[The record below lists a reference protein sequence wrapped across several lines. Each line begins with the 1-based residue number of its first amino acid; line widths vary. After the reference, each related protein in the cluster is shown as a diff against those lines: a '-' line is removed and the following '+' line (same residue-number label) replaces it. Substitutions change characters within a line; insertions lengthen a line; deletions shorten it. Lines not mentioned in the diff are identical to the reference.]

1 MPRSAN
7 RITVSIPAARPYT
20 INPNAAYS
28 MSTIPVTRSITLPRR
43 GAAEQT
49 ITTGRNLLFV
59 GANGS
64 GKTRLGTWL
73 DMSSPDQAR
82 VFRISAQKSL
92 SMPDTTTPTSID
104 LAEQDLVFGHPN
116 ASQNKNHRWQNKPA
130 TFFLNDFQ
138 KLMVFLFSDE
148 TEENA
153 KFKVAQ
159 RQSAS
164 KLEPPLTRMDKVKQ
178 AWERILPHRELV
190 VGGLRIQTQVRGD
203 ASKIYNS
210 SEMSDGERVI
220 FYLIGQ
226 CLAAPQDGIIVID
239 EPELHLHKSVQAPLW
254 AEVERLRPDCLF
266 VYLTHDVDFAVAQE
280 GAQRVWLKSFDGTS
294 WDWEL
299 IEDNDDLPDDLLI
312 EVLGS
317 RKPVVFVEGV
327 NGSHDVSLY
336 REILTGFL
344 VIPRGSCDQVTQ
356 AVRALRSNTQLHHLQ
371 VYGLIDRDRRTAPEI
386 AALQTDNIY
395 TLDVAEVENL
405 FCAQEVLALVSDR
418 LARDTTADFNQAV
431 TQVFKQ
437 LRTELDTQ
445 VSLRVIAE
453 VKFKLNCF
461 DASARGVP
469 ALSTALQQL
478 TQGINISDL
487 YAQFDGEFQTV
498 INATDY
504 RGLLRLYNRKSLP
517 NQIGNALGLK
527 AGELVELVV
536 RLARTDARIAV
547 VAAIKPYLGAF
558 APLVA

>member
-1 MPRSAN
+1 
-7 RITVSIPAARPYT
+7 
-20 INPNAAYS
+20 

-43 GAAEQT
+43 GAVNQT
-49 ITTGRNLLFV
+49 ITTNRNLLFV

-73 DMSSPDQAR
+73 DMNSPDQSR

-92 SMPDTTTPTSID
+92 SMPDTTTPTSIE
-104 LAEQDLVFGHPN
+104 LAEQDLVFGHPT
-116 ASQNKNHRWQNKPA
+116 AAKNKNHRWQSKPA

-148 TEENA
+148 TAENA

-159 RQSAS
+159 RQSDI

-190 VGGLRIQTQVRGD
+190 IGGLRIQTQVRGD
-203 ASKIYNS
+203 ATKIYNS

-226 CLAAPQDGIIVID
+226 CLAAPTDGIIIVD
-239 EPELHLHKSVQAPLW
+239 EPELHIHKSVQAPLW

-280 GAQRVWLKSFDGTS
+280 GAQRIWLKSFDGAS

-299 IEDNDDLPDDLLI
+299 IEDRDDLPDDLLI

-317 RKPVVFVEGV
+317 RKPVVFVEGM
-327 NGSHDVSLY
+327 NGSHDASLY
-336 REILTGFL
+336 REILNGFL
-344 VIPRGSCDQVTQ
+344 VIPRGSCDQVIQ

-371 VYGLIDRDRRTAPEI
+371 VYGLIDRDRRTTTEI
-386 AALQTDNIY
+386 AALQADNIY

-405 FCAQEVLALVSDR
+405 FCTQEVLEVVIAR
-418 LARDTTADFNQAV
+418 MARDTITDFNKVV
-431 TQVFKQ
+431 TQIFKQ

-469 ALSTALQQL
+469 ALSSALQQL
-478 TQGINISDL
+478 TQDIDISAL
-487 YAQFDGEFQTV
+487 YAQFDGEFQAV
-498 INATDY
+498 ISATDY

-527 AGELVELVV
+527 AGELVEFVV
-536 RLARTDARIAV
+536 RLTRTDARMAV

>member
-1 MPRSAN
+1 M
-7 RITVSIPAARPYT
+7 
-20 INPNAAYS
+20 
-28 MSTIPVTRSITLPRR
+28 LPRQ
-43 GAAEQT
+43 GAAEK
-49 ITTGRNLLFV
+49 ITTNRNLLFV

-73 DMSSPDQAR
+73 EMNSPDQAR

-92 SMPDTTTPTSID
+92 SMPDTTTPMSID
-104 LAEQDLVFGHPN
+104 LAERNLVFGNPTE
-116 ASQNKNHRWQNKPA
+116 AGNKQYYRWQNKPA
-130 TFFLNDFQ
+130 TAFLNDYE

-148 TEENA
+148 TEANA
-153 KFKVAQ
+153 KYKVAQ
-159 RQSAS
+159 RQSTT
-164 KLEPPLTRMDKVKQ
+164 KVEPPLTRLDKVKQ

-190 VGGLRIQTQVRGD
+190 IGGLRIQTQVHGD

-226 CLAAPQDGIIVID
+226 CLAAPKDGIIVID

-254 AEVERLRPDCLF
+254 AEIEKLRSDCLF

-317 RKPVVFVEGV
+317 RKSVVFVEGM
-327 NGSHDVSLY
+327 NGSYDISLY

-344 VIPRGSCDQVTQ
+344 VIPRGSCDQVVQ
-356 AVRALRSNTQLHHLQ
+356 AVRALRSNKQLHHLQ
-371 VYGLIDRDRRTAPEI
+371 VYGLIDRDRRTLPEI
-386 AALQTDNIY
+386 SALQADNIF

-405 FCAQEVLALVSDR
+405 FCTQEVLALVSAR
-418 LARDTTADFNQAV
+418 LARDITTDFNQAV
-431 TQVFKQ
+431 THIFKQ
-437 LRTELDTQ
+437 LKTELDTQ

-461 DASARGVP
+461 DASARGVL
-469 ALSTALQQL
+469 AISSALQQL
-478 TQGINISDL
+478 TQGIDISSL
-487 YAQFDGEFQTV
+487 YAQFEGEFQTV
-498 INATDY
+498 INSNDY

-536 RLARTDARIAV
+536 RLARTDERGAV

-558 APLVA
+558 ASLVA

>member
-1 MPRSAN
+1 
-7 RITVSIPAARPYT
+7 
-20 INPNAAYS
+20 
-28 MSTIPVTRSITLPRR
+28 MSTLPATRSITLPRS
-43 GAAEQT
+43 GGGNQT
-49 ITTGRNLLFV
+49 ITTSRNLLFV

-64 GKTRLGTWL
+64 GKTRLGAWL
-73 DMSSPDQAR
+73 DINSPDQVR

-92 SMPDTTTPTSID
+92 AMPDTTTPMSID
-104 LAEQDLVFGHPN
+104 IAEQDLVFGYTAAAN
-116 ASQNKNHRWQNKPA
+116 NKAHRWQSKPA
-130 TFFLNDFQ
+130 TFSLNDFS

-159 RQSAS
+159 RQATG
-164 KLEPPLTRMDKVKQ
+164 KLESPMTRMDKVKQ
-178 AWERILPHRELV
+178 TWERILPHRELV
-190 VGGLRIQTQVRGD
+190 IGGLRIQTQVRGD

-226 CLAAPQDGIIVID
+226 CLAAPKDGTIVID

-254 AEVERLRPDCLF
+254 AEIEKLRPDCLF

-280 GAQRVWLKSFDGTS
+280 GAQRVWLKSFDGVS

-299 IEDNDDLPDDLLI
+299 IEDNNDLPDDLLI

-336 REILTGFL
+336 REILNGFL
-344 VIPRGSCDQVTQ
+344 VIPRGSCDQVIQ
-356 AVRALRSNTQLHHLQ
+356 AVRALRSNNQLHHLQ

-386 AALQTDNIY
+386 AALQNDNIY
-395 TLDVAEVENL
+395 TLDVAEVESL
-405 FCAQEVLALVSDR
+405 FCTQEVLALVSAR
-418 LARDTTADFNQAV
+418 LARNVTADFDQAV

-437 LRTELDTQ
+437 LNTELDTQ

-453 VKFKLNCF
+453 VKFMLNCF
-461 DASARGVP
+461 DASARG
-469 ALSTALQQL
+469 LSDLSSALQQL
-478 TQGINISDL
+478 TQGINIPAL
-487 YAQFDGEFQTV
+487 YAQFDGEFQTA
-498 INATDY
+498 IDATDY

-517 NQIGNALGLK
+517 NQIGNALGLR
-527 AGELVELVV
+527 AGELVDLVV
-536 RLARTDARIAV
+536 RLARTDARSAV
-547 VAAIKPYLGAF
+547 VSAIKPYLGAF
-558 APLVA
+558 ANLVP

>member
-1 MPRSAN
+1 
-7 RITVSIPAARPYT
+7 
-20 INPNAAYS
+20 
-28 MSTIPVTRSITLPRR
+28 
-43 GAAEQT
+43 
-49 ITTGRNLLFV
+49 
-59 GANGS
+59 
-64 GKTRLGTWL
+64 
-73 DMSSPDQAR
+73 
-82 VFRISAQKSL
+82 
-92 SMPDTTTPTSID
+92 MPDTTTPMSID
-104 LAEQDLVFGHPN
+104 LAEQNLIFGNPS
-116 ASQNKNHRWQNKPA
+116 AGQNKYFRWQNKPA
-130 TFFLNDFQ
+130 TAFLNDYE
-138 KLMVFLFSDE
+138 KLMAFLFSDE

-153 KFKVAQ
+153 KYKVAQ
-159 RQSAS
+159 RQSAA

-178 AWERILPHRELV
+178 AWEKILPHRELV

-203 ASKIYNS
+203 TSTIYNS

-226 CLAAPQDGIIVID
+226 CLAAPKDSIIVID

-254 AEVERLRPDCLF
+254 AEVENLRPDCLF

-299 IEDNDDLPDDLLI
+299 IEDKDDLPDDLLI

-344 VIPRGSCDQVTQ
+344 VIPRGSCDQVIQ
-356 AVRALRSNTQLHHLQ
+356 AVRALRSNNQLHHLQ
-371 VYGLIDRDRRTAPEI
+371 VYGLIDRDRRTSPEI
-386 AALQTDNIY
+386 AALQNDSIF

-405 FCAQEVLALVSDR
+405 FCTQEVLELVSAR
-418 LARDTTADFNQAV
+418 LARNTKSDFNQAV

-437 LRTELDTQ
+437 LKTELDTQ

-461 DASARGVP
+461 DASARGMP
-469 ALSTALQQL
+469 ALSAALQNL
-478 TQGINISDL
+478 TQGIDIPAL
-487 YAQFDGEFQTV
+487 YEQFNGEFQSL

-517 NQIGNALGLK
+517 NQIGNTLGLK
-527 AGELVELVV
+527 SGELVDLVV
-536 RLARTDARIAV
+536 RIARTDER
-547 VAAIKPYLGAF
+547 VALVGAIKPYLGAF
-558 APLVA
+558 ASFVD

>member
-1 MPRSAN
+1 M
-7 RITVSIPAARPYT
+7 ARTAPQLQSSWQLPSDQREIST
-20 INPNAAYS
+20 S
-28 MSTIPVTRSITLPRR
+28 MSNIPVTRSITLPRR
-43 GAAEQT
+43 DAAAET
-49 ITTGRNLLFV
+49 IATARNLLFV

-92 SMPDTTTPTSID
+92 SMPDTTTPTSIE

-116 ASQNKNHRWQNKPA
+116 AGQNKNNRWQNKPA

-159 RQSAS
+159 RQSTT
-164 KLEPPLTRMDKVKQ
+164 KLEPPLTRMDKLKQ

-203 ASKIYNS
+203 ASKIYNA

-280 GAQRVWLKSFDGTS
+280 GAQRVWLKSFDGKS

-299 IEDNDDLPDDLLI
+299 IADNDDLPDDLLI

-336 REILTGFL
+336 REILTSFL
-344 VIPRGSCDQVTQ
+344 VIPRGSCDQVIQ

-371 VYGLIDRDRRTAPEI
+371 VYGLIDRDRRTAAEI

-405 FCAQEVLALVSDR
+405 FCTQEILALVSSR
-418 LARDTTADFNQAV
+418 FARDITVDFNQAV

-437 LRTELDTQ
+437 LTTELDTQ

-469 ALSTALQQL
+469 ALTTALQQL
-478 TQGINISDL
+478 TNDINIAAL
-487 YAQFDGEFQTV
+487 YAQFDGEFQTA
-498 INATDY
+498 INAKDY
-504 RGLLRLYNRKSLP
+504 RGLLRLYIRKSLP
-517 NQIGNALGLK
+517 NQIGGALGLK

-536 RLARTDARIAV
+536 RLARTDARDAV
-547 VAAIKPYLGAF
+547 MAAIKPYLGAF
-558 APLVA
+558 ASHAA

>member
-1 MPRSAN
+1 
-7 RITVSIPAARPYT
+7 
-20 INPNAAYS
+20 
-28 MSTIPVTRSITLPRR
+28 
-43 GAAEQT
+43 
-49 ITTGRNLLFV
+49 
-59 GANGS
+59 
-64 GKTRLGTWL
+64 
-73 DMSSPDQAR
+73 
-82 VFRISAQKSL
+82 
-92 SMPDTTTPTSID
+92 MPDSTTPTSID
-104 LAEQDLVFGHPN
+104 LAEQDLIFGHPN
-116 ASQNKNHRWQNKPA
+116 AGQNKNNRWQSKPA

-178 AWERILPHRELV
+178 AWERTLPHRELV

-210 SEMSDGERVI
+210 SEMSDGERVM

-226 CLAAPQDGIIVID
+226 CLAAPRDGIIVID

-254 AEVERLRPDCLF
+254 AEVEGLRPDCLF

-280 GAQRVWLKSFDGTS
+280 GAQRIWLKSFDGTA
-294 WDWEL
+294 WDWEI
-299 IEDNDDLPDDLLI
+299 IEDKDDLPDDLLI

-317 RKPVVFVEGV
+317 RKPVVFVECV

-344 VIPRGSCDQVTQ
+344 VIPRGSCDQVIQ

-371 VYGLIDRDRRTAPEI
+371 VYGLIDRDRRTAPEV

-395 TLDVAEVENL
+395 SLDVAEVESL
-405 FCAQEVLALVSDR
+405 FCTQEVLALVSAR
-418 LARDTTADFNQAV
+418 LARDATADFDQAV
-431 TQVFKQ
+431 VQVFRQ

-461 DASARGVP
+461 DASARGAA

-478 TQGINISDL
+478 TKGIDVPAL
-487 YAQFDGEFQTV
+487 YAQFDGEFKTV
-498 INATDY
+498 ISATDY
-504 RGLLRLYNRKSLP
+504 RGLLRLYNRRSLP
-517 NQIGNALGLK
+517 TQIGNALGLK
-527 AGELVELVV
+527 AGELAELVI
-536 RLARTDARIAV
+536 RLARTDARTSVA
-547 VAAIKPYLGAF
+547 AAIKPYLGAF
-558 APLVA
+558 APLVS